1 MLPLQDV
8 KYVNLIAD
16 MTVDNASFAVSE
28 LDTIGY
34 SHCTIVVGF
43 GNVPA
48 NTSALKVT
56 ESDTAGSGH
65 ADVTGLVVGTSTNTD
80 GTTSTLPT
88 AAAGDGDLVVFEI
101 DLRDRKR
108 YLDMTIT
115 AGNGSGTVTECFA
128 LAILSNPQ
136 VSPVTASA
144 RGAADILRV

>member
-1 MLPLQDV
+1 MIFSQSC
-8 KYVNLIAD
+8 KYVNLVAD
-16 MTVDNASFAVSE
+16 MTVDNGSFAVSE
-28 LDTIGY
+28 LDTAGFSY
-34 SHCTIVVGF
+34 CTLIVAF

-65 ADVTGLVVGTSTNTD
+65 ADVTGLIVGTSTNTD

-88 AAAGDGDLVVFEI
+88 AAAGDGDLVIFEI
-101 DLRDRKR
+101 DLRGRKR

-115 AGNGSGTVTECFA
+115 AGNGAGTVTECAVIAQLWRAKDFP
-128 LAILSNPQ
+128 N
-136 VSPVTASA
+136 TATE